1 MVLPIVGQKGRTFG
15 NGSTTGSR
23 SCGCCASIDERD
35 KQSANNN
42 NTDIST
48 AFVVLM
54 IHQLPHQTWET
65 NDDDASLAAA
75 QLTSLVKQ
83 TNDIV
88 L

>member
-1 MVLPIVGQKGRTFG
+1 
-15 NGSTTGSR
+15 
-23 SCGCCASIDERD
+23 
-35 KQSANNN
+35 
-42 NTDIST
+42 
-48 AFVVLM
+48 M